1 MNSQKQ
7 NDALRPEQ
15 QLIDHLLKD
24 IEELKEVNEK
34 YQKELQISKN
44 FENLEKDNLDLINK
58 FKQEKE
64 QNYILKEHLKCFLKE
79 LEGKNVEKE
88 IKQFLTA
95 ISFH

>member
-64 QNYILKEHLKCFLKE
+64 QNYILKEHLINK
-79 LEGKNVEKE
+79 
-88 IKQFLTA
+88 
-95 ISFH
+95 